1 MKICY
6 TKRKIPVSRKE
17 IDNMTNLRKNAIELL
32 EKVPEDKLT
41 FVIQIIQGMNGLYS
55 DTVQERENAFEQL
68 EKMRKKAEFIN
79 YDAELAEYRE
89 EKYCH

>member
-1 MKICY
+1 
-6 TKRKIPVSRKE
+6 
-17 IDNMTNLRKNAIELL
+17 MTNLRKNAIELL